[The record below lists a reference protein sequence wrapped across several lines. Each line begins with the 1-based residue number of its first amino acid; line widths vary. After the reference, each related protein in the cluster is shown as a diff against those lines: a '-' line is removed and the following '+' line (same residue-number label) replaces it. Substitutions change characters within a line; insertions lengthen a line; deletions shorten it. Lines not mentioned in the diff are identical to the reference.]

1 MAMVITDYH
10 VQSVLRTYSRQLQ
23 RAKLPVSDSNDGRPR
38 PAVKVSISE
47 EAHQR
52 LLMERIESQA
62 LEQVQEYR
70 AEDVDQD
77 PFPGSTSGEG

>member
-1 MAMVITDYH
+1 MVITDYH

-23 RAKLPVSDSNDGRPR
+23 RAKLSMPDSNDGRPR

-52 LLMERIESQA
+52 LLVERIKSQA
-62 LEQVQEYR
+62 LEQAQQYQSEG
-70 AEDVDQD
+70 VDQG
-77 PFPGSTSGEG
+77 PVSRSAAGEG